1 MKAQNLMIY
10 VFLLVVLI
18 SQINTNANT
27 YQEILHI
34 DSRFPKVCTL
44 EDKGVIVISPIRG
57 EQKTKESKLDLKGN
71 VIYGNS
77 TLPEGITGNAQVVQ
91 PLSLNYYLLFN
102 HNDQSIGGQS
112 PNEFITRFKQGVKL
126 GQNTIKNSI
135 YEQRSLVA
143 LKGGKIFYAGLVPR
157 TGFGATTSI
166 EVNVFDLK
174 NNRTGTG
181 ISFPDATS
189 KYVSCFEL
197 TENNIYC
204 AYVSFENDFVSKLRI
219 KHCKIN
225 DITVNCADQENK
237 KVIKN
242 FYTEF
247 NFLKAVKFNDT
258 EAVILFQTGNGK
270 KTPKYG
276 NSGKDLYYYH
286 LEINEDSVHVK
297 RYEYLFD
304 ECVYKEDSEDFNAD
318 IFVLSQKRIFAACET
333 EDIELN

>member
-77 TLPEGITGNAQVVQ
+77 TLPQGITGNAQVVQ
-91 PLSLNYYLLFN
+91 PLSLNYYLLFH
-102 HNDQSIGGQS
+102 HNDQGIGGQS
-112 PNEFITRFKQGVKL
+112 PNEFITRFKQGAKL

-197 TENNIYC
+197 TESNIYC
-204 AYVSFENDFVSKLRI
+204 VYVSFENDFVSKLRI

-225 DITVNCADQENK
+225 DMTVNCADQENK

-247 NFLKAVKFNDT
+247 NFLKAVKFNDR

-270 KTPKYG
+270 KHQ
-276 NSGKDLYYYH
+276 NMEI
-286 LEINEDSVHVK
+286 LEKTYIT
-297 RYEYLFD
+297 
-304 ECVYKEDSEDFNAD
+304 
-318 IFVLSQKRIFAACET
+318 II
-333 EDIELN
+333 